1 MNCPTTHQG
10 QSLACNDAFI
20 SATFDYGMC
29 YHMLYFAVAYAT
41 TQLWLAYGGLCYHS
55 PNLAVACATTNHIW
69 LWLVLHSP
77 YLVVAACHSPHLHHY
92 PPVFHIEVQPS
103 VTPQDILSLLLTFFK
118 LPSFQTFPQIHI
130 ARIKLVVCN

>member
-41 TQLWLAYGGLCYHS
+41 TQHVWLWLAYGGLCYHS
-55 PNLAVACATTNHIW
+55 PHLAVACATLTIFGCGG
-69 LWLVLHSP
+69 LPQSTSP
-77 YLVVAACHSPHLHHY
+77 PLPASLPHWG
-92 PPVFHIEVQPS
+92 S
-103 VTPQDILSLLLTFFK
+103 ALSNAIGHPLFIVDFFK